1 MQSHPAKI
9 VRADETD
16 AGEIITI
23 LSTGFQNDPV
33 ADGYSQMTMPGKG
46 CIRSFSAPL
55 FKWH

>member
-16 AGEIITI
+16 ADAIITI
-23 LSTGFQNDPV
+23 LSAGFRTTLF
-33 ADGYSQMTMPGKG
+33 ADGYSQMTMPGNG

-55 FKWH
+55 FK